1 MTLDLLKERERGIEA
16 QWAREHDEELI
27 RKLRER
33 AKLQEISALLARKLR
48 VEDPVLRQ
56 RVLDLG
62 ITHETGPALFLVPLV
77 QVAWFDGKVSR
88 KEREAILGMA
98 AIRGVAPGSP
108 VHAILLE
115 WFAKAPGRS
124 STKRPSTSSAWESR
138 SCPPRSASSASR
150 PTPSPSAASRRLPAA
165 ASAARSGRMRC
176 LPRWKPSSAGWSP
189 PSGAESSPPQ
199 GPTTAETNAPSPLRW
214 LGWPP
219 SLMTAYVTNGLLPD
233 VRETFA

>member
-115 WFAKAPGRS
+115 WFAKAPGEKLYEAALDVIRVGIS
-124 STKRPSTSSAWESR
+124 VLPTEEREQRIAAYAESFRRVAETSGSGIRRALGQNAV
-138 SCPPRSASSASR
+138 PPALEA
-150 PTPSPSAASRRLPAA
+150 LI
-165 ASAARSGRMRC
+165 GRMV
-176 LPRWKPSSAGWSP
+176 A
-189 PSGAESSPPQ
+189 A
-199 GPTTAETNAPSPLRW
+199 LR
-214 LGWPP
+214 G
-219 SLMTAYVTNGLLPD
+219 
-233 VRETFA
+233 